1 MSKEYKIETVN
12 DFLMLPVDKIDAC
25 LSEFATA
32 LERTIE
38 MKAEAEELARLLG
51 GLVFTNEITM
61 PSFTWIDDG
70 KTDQTY
76 KITVS
81 VTAKVGR

>member
-1 MSKEYKIETVN
+1 MSKEYRIETVN
-12 DFLMLPVDKIDAC
+12 DFLKLPVDKIDTC
-25 LSEFATA
+25 LSELATA

-38 MKAEAEELARLLG
+38 MKAEAEELASLFG
-51 GLVFTNEITM
+51 GLVFITEITM

-76 KITVS
+76 KTTVS
-81 VTAKVGR
+81 VTAKAGK

>member
-1 MSKEYKIETVN
+1 MSKEYRIETVN
-12 DFLMLPVDKIDAC
+12 DFLRLPVDKIDAC

-38 MKAEAEELARLLG
+38 MKSEAEELASLLG
-51 GLVFTNEITM
+51 GLVFTTEIIM

-76 KITVS
+76 KTTVS